1 MLKITHVWI
10 ELPHSL
16 FEEVMDT
23 PKSTLQIV
31 TKLIYNLFKVIVSFK
46 ESIQILS
53 LPCEIEILID
63 FFEEQIH
70 TKLVSWESEAT
81 PSATPSQ
88 DAYNPA
94 GWLIFYAF
102 LKNGVA

>member
-1 MLKITHVWI
+1 MLEITHVWI

-23 PKSTLQIV
+23 PKSMLQIM
-31 TKLIYNLFKVIVSFK
+31 TKLIYNLPKVMVSFK

-70 TKLVSWESEAT
+70 TKGMSRINSVTL
-81 PSATPSQ
+81 
-88 DAYNPA
+88 
-94 GWLIFYAF
+94 
-102 LKNGVA
+102 